1 MAFEQ
6 IFSNVLP
13 RRVTLQY
20 NDGSASRTLLKIDCT
35 RSEELSMDA
44 QATLHEVED
53 GSQISDHIIKRGRTL
68 QLEGIISDA
77 PITLTG
83 TIVGNAAGFTGSRIG
98 GAAGTIATAGTVIM
112 ANLALAGSPKPS
124 KAALD
129 IFDEIY
135 EKGTLLSIIGGLAT
149 YENMVMEKFSAPR
162 NAATG
167 GALVFK
173 ASFRQITIASGQ
185 SVEIPKEAKSDAIK
199 DLSATERHQGVKQ
212 GTVLEET
219 KASRPA
225 SWAYRLIWGSN

>member
-1 MAFEQ
+1 MIKRSFFGVAKP
-6 IFSNVLP
+6 VLKYYLQTDSVQDLP
-13 RRVTLQY
+13 VPQKVTL
-20 NDGSASRTLLKIDCT
+20 LLKT
-35 RSEELSMDA
+35 SS
-44 QATLHEVED
+44 
-53 GSQISDHIIKRGRTL
+53 
-68 QLEGIISDA
+68 
-77 PITLTG
+77 
-83 TIVGNAAGFTGSRIG
+83 NG
-98 GAAGTIATAGTVIM
+98 GAAGTLATAGTVIM

-185 SVEIPKEAKSDAIK
+185 SVEIPKEAKSEAIK

>member
-1 MAFEQ
+1 MAYEQ
-6 IFSNVLP
+6 IFENVLP
-13 RRVTLQY
+13 RRVTIQFS
-20 NDGSASRTLLKIDCT
+20 DGTASRTLLKIDCT

-53 GSQISDHIIKRGRTL
+53 GSQISDHVIKRGRTL
-68 QLEGIISDA
+68 QIDGIISDS

-83 TIVGNAAGFTGSRIG
+83 TLVGNAAGFAGSRIG
-98 GAAGTIATAGTVIM
+98 GAAGTIATAGTVVM

-135 EKGTLLSIIGGLAT
+135 ANGTLLSIIGGLTT
-149 YENMVMEKFSAPR
+149 YENMIMERFTAPR

-173 ASFRQITIASGQ
+173 ASFRQIKIVSGQ
-185 SVEIPKEAKSDAIK
+185 SVKIPKEAKSEEIK

-212 GTVLEET
+212 GTVLDES
-219 KASRPA
+219 KMSRPA
-225 SWAYRLIWGSN
+225 SWAYRLIVGSD